1 MFAQW
6 LNAASVRAIPPPFVT
21 ILFSRSQWSVQENC
35 NVPPGA
41 ITLQQVAADLHDR
54 GDIGVGSV
62 VTSWIHESSVHCT
75 RAALYPSWDMLK
87 SLHTD
92 DGWEAISH
100 SATHPDM
107 TRLTTSQQFAESCG
121 TLPTFVNHGFNR
133 AWGMF
138 AYPNNK
144 RTTEI
149 QTNVVSTCFAFGRKY
164 SPSSNKIGTT
174 SAPWWAKVK
183 SVNGGKCNDS
193 TAACYS
199 IPTHYR
205 YENPFTLA
213 TLVDVSSGQWAVV
226 QFHKLVSG
234 SNLSGTVRWDCTASD
249 WRLHFTSRTEMY
261 CWNDYQRV
269 LNAIPAGAI
278 VTDPATVARAWGSN
292 PPVLS
297 KH

>member
-1 MFAQW
+1 MILPPPRDDEMRRSDRTAGLAFCRDATCRFWLIVRGRIIGRKSGVGEGLAIGLWRWLITAVVGTALLLALW

-21 ILFSRSQWSVQENC
+21 ILFSRSQWAVQENC

-54 GDIGVGSV
+54 GDIVVGSL

-75 RAALYPSWDMLK
+75 RAALYPSLDVLK

-107 TRLTTSQQFAESCG
+107 TRFTTSQQFAESFG
-121 TLPTFVNHGFNR
+121 TPPTFVNHGFNR

-149 QTNVVSTCFAFGRKY
+149 QTSVASTCFAFGRKY
-164 SPSSNKIGTT
+164 SPSSNKIGTL
-174 SAPWWAKVK
+174 SARWWAKVK
-183 SVNGGKCNDS
+183 SVNGG
-193 TAACYS
+193 
-199 IPTHYR
+199 
-205 YENPFTLA
+205 E
-213 TLVDVSSGQWAVV
+213 
-226 QFHKLVSG
+226 
-234 SNLSGTVRWDCTASD
+234 
-249 WRLHFTSRTEMY
+249 
-261 CWNDYQRV
+261 
-269 LNAIPAGAI
+269 
-278 VTDPATVARAWGSN
+278 
-292 PPVLS
+292 
-297 KH
+297 